1 MAERKEIQQCSWA
14 HLSRACRIALASPAA
29 SKAKKATRAHENDP
43 DWIIAIPASAFLYKV
58 AKGRR
63 VQENGELAIMYVTD
77 EIVGGEVQNFTINLQ
92 KLRNTY
98 DDLSDEEGS
107 ESDELMQT

>member
-1 MAERKEIQQCSWA
+1 M
-14 HLSRACRIALASPAA
+14 
-29 SKAKKATRAHENDP
+29 
-43 DWIIAIPASAFLYKV
+43 
-58 AKGRR
+58 
-63 VQENGELAIMYVTD
+63 QENGELAIMYVTD

-92 KLRNTY
+92 ELRNTY